1 MIKRRIKIFSTVLA
15 FILASICC
23 LFFAACRDKGNGG
36 NQGGNGGGT
45 SNNVTLNGIVRTLS
59 YDAVQ
64 ESILYDGEVKAQSD
78 ENGRFEISVPP
89 GSNEDYTLKAG
100 ISSNSFRYIEYENG
114 QLSLVIIKLE
124 EGMQISDFY
133 FLAGKVVLHSDGETV
148 APGVALKV
156 DGNVIKTFE
165 DNRNFDTAPIFKDSI
180 ISVYKE
186 GAEFIDASL
195 IPYNDICFADEL
207 ATVTETRSVIVNG
220 QTVEL
225 KLIAGVTFRL
235 KDV

>member
-1 MIKRRIKIFSTVLA
+1 MIKHRIKIFSI
-15 FILASICC
+15 ILACLLASVCC
-23 LFFAACRDKGNGG
+23 LLFAACGDKGNGG
-36 NQGGNGGGT
+36 NQGGNGGG
-45 SNNVTLNGIVRTLS
+45 NHNVTLTGIVRTAS
-59 YDAVQ
+59 YVALQ
-64 ESILYDGEVKAQSD
+64 ESILYDGQVKAQSD
-78 ENGRFEISVPP
+78 ENGRFEISVPS
-89 GSNEDYTLKAG
+89 GSNEDYTLKTG
-100 ISSNSFRYIEYENG
+100 ISSDSFRYIEYENG

-165 DNRNFDTAPIFKDSI
+165 DNRNFDTAPIYKNSI
-180 ISVYKE
+180 ISAYKE
-186 GAEFIDASL
+186 GGEFIDASL
-195 IPYNDICFADEL
+195 IAYNDICFADALET
-207 ATVTETRSVIVNG
+207 ATETRSVTVNG

-235 KDV
+235 KDI